1 MDIDK
6 VWPVELLDFH
16 EKRKVCLNQTPRPI
30 KAMFQREVH
39 MNWSTSSS
47 SEVEH
52 HTGFYYNLRLR
63 LCLLLVSLRSILLGN
78 DVLVLVKKSKKH
90 HLILPFK
97 SIFFKNCSVS
107 FSDPSCNYFF
117 VISFACFAS
126 KVVVAMIFQ
135 ITFNSSSFFV
145 LFHLRFKSITGTRTR
160 KLKLA
165 VFFRLNGLI

>member
-1 MDIDK
+1 
-6 VWPVELLDFH
+6 
-16 EKRKVCLNQTPRPI
+16 
-30 KAMFQREVH
+30 MFQREVH
-39 MNWSTSSS
+39 MNGSTSLS

-78 DVLVLVKKSKKH
+78 DVLVLVKKRKNY
-90 HLILPFK
+90 LILPFK

-160 KLKLA
+160 KLKLT
-165 VFFRLNGLI
+165 VFF

>member
-1 MDIDK
+1 MARRIARLSREAQSLSESNSASDK
-6 VWPVELLDFH
+6 GHVPERGTHELVDFL
-16 EKRKVCLNQTPRPI
+16 V
-30 KAMFQREVH
+30 QR
-39 MNWSTSSS
+39 SRTS
-47 SEVEH
+47 H
-52 HTGFYYNLRLR
+52 RFYYNLRLR

-78 DVLVLVKKSKKH
+78 DVLVLGKKSKKH

-160 KLKLA
+160 KLKLT